1 MAVQTIRLAAIGDMG
16 LRTVV
21 GTGAAGPGSA
31 GAAGAAPS
39 GSASLDGRRLGGYR
53 VGEPVGAG
61 AHATVHRARHEL
73 MGVERAIK
81 VLRPS
86 AAGCPEQREQFMREA
101 RIAATIRH
109 PNLVSVF
116 DCGVDPDGTAY
127 IVMEYVAGRTLAS
140 RLRDGVP
147 PAAESMRIARQV
159 ADALDHAHRHGVV
172 HRDVKPANILLGDD
186 GTARLGDFGIAHLE
200 HEPASRRGG
209 PLVALGTPAYMS
221 PEQCAGQHGRAD
233 ACSDRYSLA
242 VVLYE
247 MLTGRTPYGQ
257 GRAALSGHT
266 GEAPPPPP
274 RTVNPYLPEAVDR
287 VLGRG
292 LDRDPRRRHAGAGEL
307 VAELAD
313 ALAEGRESAPA
324 DAPTAL
330 SPIVRQSSP
339 PKTGAA
345 GPPPSSRWLAR
356 WRSSRRRP

>member
-1 MAVQTIRLAAIGDMG
+1 MAVQMIRLAAIGDMG
-16 LRTVV
+16 AGTLV
-21 GTGAAGPGSA
+21 GTGAARTGP
-31 GAAGAAPS
+31 APS
-39 GSASLDGRRLGGYR
+39 GSASLDGRRLGAYR
-53 VGEPVGAG
+53 LLEPVGAG
-61 AHATVHRARHEL
+61 AHATVYRARHEL
-73 MGVERAIK
+73 MGVERAVK

-86 AAGCPEQREQFMREA
+86 AASCPEQREQFMREA

-127 IVMEYVAGRTLAS
+127 IVMEYVSGRTLAR

-147 PAAESMRIARQV
+147 PAGESLRVARQV
-159 ADALDHAHRHGVV
+159 AEALDHAHRHGVV

-186 GTARLGDFGIAHLE
+186 GTTRLGDFGIAQLE
-200 HEPASRRGG
+200 RDPESRRGG

-221 PEQCAGQHGRAD
+221 PEQCAGQHGGAD
-233 ACSDRYSLA
+233 ACSDLYSLA

-266 GEAPPPPP
+266 GEAPPPLP

-287 VLGRG
+287 VLRRG

-307 VAELAD
+307 VAELAS
-313 ALAEGRESAPA
+313 ALGEGRTSV
-324 DAPTAL
+324 PTDEPTVL
-330 SPIVRQSSP
+330 SPIVRHSSP

-345 GPPPSSRWLAR
+345 APSPSGWLTR
-356 WRSSRRRP
+356 WRGWRRRP

>member
-16 LRTVV
+16 LRTLV
-21 GTGAAGPGSA
+21 GTGVARAETASSGTAG
-31 GAAGAAPS
+31 
-39 GSASLDGRRLGGYR
+39 LDGRQLGAYRLL
-53 VGEPVGAG
+53 EPLGAG
-61 AHATVHRARHEL
+61 AHATVYRATHQL
-73 MGVERAIK
+73 MGVERAVK

-86 AAGCPEQREQFMREA
+86 AASCPEQREQFMREA

-127 IVMEYVAGRTLAS
+127 IVMEYVAGRTLAG

-147 PAAESMRIARQV
+147 PAGESLQVARQV
-159 ADALDHAHRHGVV
+159 ADALDHAHRHGVI
-172 HRDVKPANILLGDD
+172 HRDVKPANILLGED

-200 HEPASRRGG
+200 RDPEVRRGG

-221 PEQCAGQHGRAD
+221 PEQCAGQHIRVD
-233 ACSDRYSLA
+233 ACSDLYSLA

-266 GEAPPPPP
+266 GDAPAPPP

-287 VLGRG
+287 VLRRA
-292 LDRDPRRRHAGAGEL
+292 LDRDPRRRHGSAADL

-313 ALAEGRESAPA
+313 ALSEGRPPAPT
-324 DAPTAL
+324 DELTAL
-330 SPIVRQSSP
+330 SPIVRHSSP

-345 GPPPSSRWLAR
+345 GPPPSGWRAR
-356 WRSSRRRP
+356 WRGWRRRP